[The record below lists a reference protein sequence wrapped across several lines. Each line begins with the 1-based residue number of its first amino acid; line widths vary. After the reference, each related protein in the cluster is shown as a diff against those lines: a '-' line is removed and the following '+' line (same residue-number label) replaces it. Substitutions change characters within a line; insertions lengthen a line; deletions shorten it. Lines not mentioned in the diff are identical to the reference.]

1 MHPNSKE
8 IGGYLKLNFTLED
21 NTNKI
26 ILNSSNIN
34 IKHCHLT
41 NGKKSQSTLQNYK
54 TECTSIKYNEKES
67 RVTFKFVDQL
77 NKDNNYVLHIK

>member
-1 MHPNSKE
+1 MQPNKKE
-8 IGGYLKLNFTLED
+8 IGGYLKLKFTLKE

-41 NGKKSQSTLQNYK
+41 NVKKRQSTLQNNK

-67 RVTFKFVDQL
+67 RVTFKFVEQL
-77 NKDNNYVLHIK
+77 KKDNNYVLHIK